1 MTYGICVVIGMVAG
15 ILIGIVGFYTKA
27 AYGYFK
33 IEPVPDEEDL
43 YTVNMR
49 ILPDQN
55 LKKRTRI
62 VLTRE

>member
-1 MTYGICVVIGMVAG
+1 MVYGICVVIGMVVG
-15 ILIGIVGFYTKA
+15 ILFGWLGFYTKA

-49 ILPDQN
+49 LLPDQN

>member
-1 MTYGICVVIGMVAG
+1 MVYGICVVIGMIVG
-15 ILIGIVGFYTKA
+15 ILFGWLGLYTKA

-49 ILPDQN
+49 LLPDQN

>member
-1 MTYGICVVIGMVAG
+1 MAHAICFAIGMLVG
-15 ILIGIVGFYTKA
+15 ILFGWLRFYTKS

-33 IEPVPDEEDL
+33 IEPVPDVEEL

-49 ILPDQN
+49 LLPDQN

>member
-1 MTYGICVVIGMVAG
+1 MVYGICVVIGIVTG
-15 ILIGIVGFYTKA
+15 ILFGWIGFYTKA

-49 ILPDQN
+49 LLPDQN

>member
-1 MTYGICVVIGMVAG
+1 MAHAICFVIGMLAG
-15 ILIGIVGFYTKA
+15 ILFGWIGFYTKA

-49 ILPDQN
+49 LLPDQN

>member
-1 MTYGICVVIGMVAG
+1 MAYGICVVIGMGAG

>member
-1 MTYGICVVIGMVAG
+1 MLHVIWFIIGVV
-15 ILIGIVGFYTKA
+15 VGFMAGGLVFFVKA

-49 ILPDQN
+49 LLPDQN
-55 LKKRTRI
+55 LKKRHRI
-62 VLTRE
+62 ILTRE